1 MTETLEILKFASLGG
16 FLGLTAGISLGP
28 LLTLVVSETLKHNRK
43 EGIKVAV
50 SPLFTDV
57 LIVMASI
64 FVFTSLSQF
73 SSILGFISIL
83 GGLFI
88 AYLGWETFSAKSLI
102 FSQFELPTNSL
113 KKGILANLL
122 NPHPYVFWITVGAPL
137 AIKAYQTGILA
148 IIGYFISFYICL
160 TGSKILIAHF
170 VNKSKAFISNNVYHW
185 IMQLLGICLFIFS
198 GFFFYEGAKYLLKLI

>member
-1 MTETLEILKFASLGG
+1 MTEILEILKFASIGG
-16 FLGLTAGISLGP
+16 FLGLSAGISPGP

-43 EGIKVAV
+43 EGIKIAI
-50 SPLFTDV
+50 SPLFTDI

-64 FVFTSLSQF
+64 FVFTGLSQF
-73 SSILGFISIL
+73 SSMLGFISIL

-88 AYLGWETFSAKSLI
+88 AFLGWETFSTKSLVI
-102 FSQFELPTNSL
+102 DQPELPANSL
-113 KKGILANLL
+113 KKGILANIL

-137 AIKAYQTGILA
+137 ALKAYQTDIFAVGS
-148 IIGYFISFYICL
+148 YFLSFYICL

-170 VNKSKAFISNNVYHW
+170 VSKSKAFISNNVYRW